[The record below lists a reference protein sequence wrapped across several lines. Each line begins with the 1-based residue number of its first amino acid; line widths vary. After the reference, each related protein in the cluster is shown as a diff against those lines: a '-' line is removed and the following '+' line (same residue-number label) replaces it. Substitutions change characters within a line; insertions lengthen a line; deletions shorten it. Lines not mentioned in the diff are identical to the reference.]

1 MPFAIWITGLPGSG
15 KSTIAKELMK
25 HLKGADYLRLDE
37 IRKKFIKDPKF
48 TDEERE
54 HVYSKFV
61 DEGVRSLEK
70 GKNVVLDA
78 TGHKLAWRQAA
89 RKKINNFIEV
99 HVTCSL
105 QGCINRETAREGG
118 LVTANLY
125 KKSLER
131 QQTGKLYLDV
141 GQVVGVDVPYEE
153 NKNAEIVIDSEKF
166 VPEEAANLI
175 LNEIKKRGWM

>member
-25 HLKGADYLRLDE
+25 SLKDADYLRLDE
-37 IRKKFIKDPKF
+37 IRRKYIKDPKF

-54 HVYSKFV
+54 KVYSKFI
-61 DEGVRSLEK
+61 DEGVSSIAK
-70 GKNVVLDA
+70 GKNVILDA
-78 TGHKLAWRQAA
+78 TGHKLSWRNEA
-89 RKKINNFIEV
+89 RKKIKDLIEV
-99 HVTCSL
+99 RVKCSL

-131 QQTGKLYLDV
+131 KKTGKLFDDV

-153 NKNAEIVIDSEKF
+153 NKNAEIVINSEEVGPK
-166 VPEEAANLI
+166 EAAEQI
-175 LNEIKKRGWM
+175 FNELKKRGWV